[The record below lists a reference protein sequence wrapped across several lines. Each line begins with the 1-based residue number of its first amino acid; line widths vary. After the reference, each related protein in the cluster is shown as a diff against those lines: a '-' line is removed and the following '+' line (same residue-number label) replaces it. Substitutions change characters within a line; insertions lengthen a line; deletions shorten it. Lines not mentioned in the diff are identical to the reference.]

1 MHKIK
6 IDEKL
11 YNFPS
16 KLSEVTLGQFQ
27 EIVSLKAMG
36 SIKDNI
42 DLTIK
47 IISILM
53 KVSEEFLNTIP
64 YTDIVKLAKLCG
76 FIFDSTNE
84 EPKFEVVIDNVKYV
98 MLNEIS
104 KMSTAEYIDLDTLLS
119 DKENAVSNLHLIMG
133 ILYRPATKKNKIEP
147 YNSETL
153 NERAELFKEKMTCNY
168 AVSAM
173 LFSLALVQ
181 ASSELIQDY
190 SQNKN
195 EFVGESN

>member
-6 IDEKL
+6 INRKL

-27 EIVSLKAMG
+27 EIVSLKAMD
-36 SIKDNI
+36 SMKDNI

-64 YTDIVKLAKLCG
+64 YTDIIKLAELSG

-119 DKENAVSNLHLIMG
+119 DKENAVSNLHLIMS

-168 AVSAM
+168 AVTAM

-195 EFVGESN
+195 EFTGESN

>member
-168 AVSAM
+168 AVTAM

-195 EFVGESN
+195 EFAGESN

>member
-6 IDEKL
+6 IDGKL

-27 EIVSLKAMG
+27 EIVSLKEMD
-36 SIKDNI
+36 SMKDNI

-64 YTDIVKLAKLCG
+64 YTDIVKLAELSG

-119 DKENAVSNLHLIMG
+119 DKENAVSNLHLIMS

-168 AVSAM
+168 AVTAM

-190 SQNKN
+190 SKNKN
-195 EFVGESN
+195 KFTGESN